1 MLSCCNVEFIIDIR
15 RVRMQRWDRA
25 VKCNRWDRHVTSK
38 APGAT
43 WRQDKSI
50 FLLSEPKIEDRQT
63 VIFRH
68 ACQRTSVFV
77 RWLLRWRA
85 YVAFASSYMRR
96 LLLRWHLAPHL
107 SVSARYTLTHTHT
120 HILTETVCNVHD
132 WLRVVYWSSDVYQ
145 STWFALR
152 MTNHISC
159 NIGLNMCGPYINDTR
174 PRSLRHNMKCWLSW
188 GGVVWRHAA
197 ES

>member
-1 MLSCCNVEFIIDIR
+1 MSNLSSTFDAYACSDEIVRWNVIDEIVTWHPRRLAPPGDKTNLSFCFLNPRLKIVKRSFSVMRVSERVCLSVGCSDDELMSHLHRRTCDGCCYGDTWRRISASR
-15 RVRMQRWDRA
+15 RVT
-25 VKCNRWDRHVTSK
+25 H
-38 APGAT
+38 
-43 WRQDKSI
+43 
-50 FLLSEPKIEDRQT
+50 
-63 VIFRH
+63 
-68 ACQRTSVFV
+68 
-77 RWLLRWRA
+77 
-85 YVAFASSYMRR
+85 
-96 LLLRWHLAPHL
+96 WH
-107 SVSARYTLTHTHT
+107 THTHT